1 MTQRKKFIGIC
12 CFLGVL
18 VLLVFVALYQKKEKK
33 QEPISSTAFK
43 LNTVVTLTL
52 YDSTDEELLQEAM
65 DLCDD
70 YEQLFSRTLETS
82 ELYQLNHGTLPNQ
95 EHAYTISSDTAELI
109 SKGLEYG
116 ELSKGAFDI
125 TIGPVSSLWDFT
137 SEQKKVPKKEEL
149 DAALPLVNYQD
160 VQISQE
166 QVTFAKEG
174 MMLDLGAIA
183 KGYIADK
190 IKEFLLEH
198 EVKSATINL
207 GGNVLC
213 VGEKPDGM
221 PFRIGI
227 QKPFADRSETI
238 AVMDIADKSV
248 VSSGIYE
255 RYFEQDGTFYH
266 HILNPA
272 TGMPYDN
279 HLVSVTIISDKS
291 VDGDGLSTSCFALGL
306 EKGMELVNS
315 LPDVQAVF
323 ITDDYQM
330 HYSDGFEEEIK
341 MNSVEK

>member
-160 VQISQE
+160 VQVSQE

-266 HILNPA
+266 HILNPD
-272 TGMPYDN
+272 TGYPYNN
-279 HLVSVTIISDKS
+279 HLVSVTIISDQS

-306 EKGMELVNS
+306 EKGMELINS
-315 LPDVQAVF
+315 IPDVHAVF
-323 ITDDYQM
+323 ITDDYQL
-330 HYSDGFEEEIK
+330 HYSNHFQKDLKITYMK
-341 MNSVEK
+341 